1 MGELLVSCLAACARE
16 MMRQFPGSVA
26 RSARR
31 SNFLFRLAEDGG
43 HFECF
48 DTKTDEEWRRAGP
61 GNLLY
66 VEGEEFILELVR

>member
-1 MGELLVSCLAACARE
+1 MYCLAGQARE
-16 MMRQFPGSVA
+16 AMRQFPGSVA

-31 SNFLFRLAEDGG
+31 SNFLFRLAEDGE

-48 DTKTDEEWRRAGP
+48 DTKTDEEWRRVGP

-66 VEGEEFILELVR
+66 VEGEEFTLDLAG